1 MALALRKR
9 PPPTPDLQSRLL
21 PMLLGETALSATRHL
36 RILDFGRA
44 NRHSLAFYSEL
55 PCRLQ
60 VLDASDIL
68 IAKAKE
74 IRADAE
80 GDKPAE
86 VTADDF
92 DAAFPEIAGQGF
104 DLVLL
109 WDMLNLVPARAL
121 PALLGFIRRHTNDGF
136 RGHGFMLHKRSV
148 ESAVRHLGVTDAST
162 LRVVATDPA
171 SLYLHTR
178 KYVNDS
184 MSPLTIDHGV
194 LHSDG
199 RLEFL
204 FRNRSPA

>member
-9 PPPTPDLQSRLL
+9 QPETPDLQSRLL
-21 PMLLGETALSATRHL
+21 PMVLGETALSTTGHL

-44 NRHSLAFYSEL
+44 NRHSLTFYSEL
-55 PCRLQ
+55 SCRLQ
-60 VLDASDIL
+60 VLDASDTL

-74 IRADAE
+74 IRANGE
-80 GDKPAE
+80 GEEPAE

-92 DAAFPEIAGQGF
+92 DASFPEIAGQGF

-109 WDMLNLVPARAL
+109 WDMINLVPARAL

-136 RGHGFMLHKRSV
+136 RGHGFMLHKRNV
-148 ESAVRHLGVTDAST
+148 ESAVRHLGVTDAAT
-162 LRVVATDPA
+162 LRVVGTDPA

-184 MSPLTIDHGV
+184 MAPMTIDHGV

-204 FRNRSPA
+204 FRNASSA